1 MTLITK
7 APVKLSS
14 MYTLEKLTGD
24 SAFAEIRSMVS
35 TATTSEGENIYLKG
49 EQKGEAVLSYATGM
63 PYSYNINLESITKTT
78 AYDVLNKEHFIV
90 RRRKLSF
97 SFLYNISSSQK
108 KPSSFSLYNQSILF
122 YSTPVDR
129 WDYFSLGSGNPPIS
143 MVQFQRNYP
152 ASF

>member
-35 TATTSEGENIYLKG
+35 TATTLEGDNIYLKG

-78 AYDVLNKEHFIV
+78 AYDVL
-90 RRRKLSF
+90 
-97 SFLYNISSSQK
+97 
-108 KPSSFSLYNQSILF
+108 
-122 YSTPVDR
+122 
-129 WDYFSLGSGNPPIS
+129 
-143 MVQFQRNYP
+143 
-152 ASF
+152 